1 MRSFMIMLGLGWSL
15 LAQAGQISFT
25 RDVQPVLVEKCVA
38 CHACYD
44 APCQLNL
51 GSAEGLER
59 GANKLPVYKGARRH
73 SQQPTRLFIDANHKD
88 EWREL
93 GFFDV
98 LQDPQQQ
105 SVLLQMLSL
114 ARQNPLA
121 TDNSKLPAGLDLRL
135 NRNDSCPTPAEF
147 AGYARKNPHGGM
159 PYAVTGLSDSE
170 YDTLANWLVKGA
182 AMDTTHWQ
190 PTAAELE
197 LIQQWE
203 TLMNGTSN
211 EQRLLARW
219 LYEHLFLAHVYLD
232 EDGGKQ
238 GRFFQWVRS
247 HSDSRSAP
255 LAASSRRP
263 NQDAGA
269 HFQYRLRPV
278 QDVLVH
284 KTHIT
289 YPLTQ
294 AKLERVHEL
303 FGSTP
308 WQVDSLPGYGSRA
321 RSNPFETFAA
331 IPARARYQ
339 FMLDDAEYFVRTFI
353 RGPVCRGQIAT
364 DVIRDN
370 FWTLFQDPDHDLY
383 ITRAGYREQVDPLL
397 ALPGANTNE
406 AKLLSSWRRYS
417 KSRNTYEKIRSKAY
431 ARQQPPGWEDLWQGN
446 DNALLSIFRHHDSA
460 SVRKGLL
467 GEVPQTFWLMDYPL
481 LERTYYQLVVNF
493 DVFDNLSHQLQTR
506 LYFDLIRNGSEVN
519 FLRLMPPHSRQ
530 QVLDSWYQR
539 SGKVKKWLVYTKID
553 THTPSALALPAEGSV
568 QEFGRQLAA
577 RLASLDARPDPVNR
591 CDSAFCHRPGL
602 GAEQAASE
610 QLLSRL
616 ASRPAAGLPVINFL
630 PEASLLRVEFT
641 DGSREVY
648 SLLRNRAHSN
658 VAFLIGESL
667 RYLPGLD
674 TLTIYPEVLT
684 SYPNF
689 MLNVPAGELE
699 DFVQAMQKIG
709 TRGDFETLTA
719 RWGIR
724 RTHPQFWEY
733 FHDLSRHIGE
743 SQPLERAVLDMNRY
757 EDL

>member
-1 MRSFMIMLGLGWSL
+1 MRSFVIMLGLGWCL
-15 LAQAGQISFT
+15 LAQANQTSFT
-25 RDVQPVLVEKCVA
+25 RDVQPILVEKCVA

-51 GSAEGLER
+51 GGAEGLER

-73 SQQPTRLFIDANHKD
+73 SQQPTRLFIDANNKD

-114 ARQNPLA
+114 ARQNPLPS
-121 TDNSKLPAGLDLRL
+121 DNSKLPAGLDLRL

-147 AGYARKNPHGGM
+147 SAYARKNPHGGM
-159 PYAVTGLSDSE
+159 PYAVTGLSDNE
-170 YDTLANWLVKGA
+170 YNTLANWLIKGS
-182 AMDTTHWQ
+182 AMDATHWQ

-197 LIQQWE
+197 QIKQWE
-203 TLMNGTSN
+203 TLMNGSSN

-232 EDGGKQ
+232 EEGGKQ

-255 LAASSRRP
+255 HAATSRRP
-263 NQDAGA
+263 NQDAGS
-269 HFQYRLRPV
+269 HFQYRLRPI

-294 AKLERVHEL
+294 AKLERVREL
-303 FGSTP
+303 FGATA
-308 WQVDSLPGYGSRA
+308 WQVDTLPDYGKQA
-321 RSNPFETFAA
+321 RSSPFETFAA
-331 IPARARYQ
+331 LPAAARYQ

-370 FWTLFQDPDHDLY
+370 FWTLFQDPAHDLY
-383 ITRAGYREQVDPLL
+383 ITDAAYRARVTPLL
-397 ALPGANTNE
+397 ALPGINAE
-406 AKLLSSWRRYS
+406 QDKLLSAWRRYS

-431 ARQQPPGWEDLWQGN
+431 ARQPAPDWDHIWQGN

-467 GEVPQTFWLMDYPL
+467 GDVPQTLWLMDYPL

-493 DVFDNLSHQLQTR
+493 DVFDSLSHQLQTR
-506 LYFDLIRNGSEVN
+506 LYFDLIRNGGEVN
-519 FLRLMPPHSRQ
+519 FLRLMPADSRK
-530 QVLDSWYQR
+530 VLLNSWYLR
-539 SGKVKKWLVYTKID
+539 SGKVKKWLTYTKID
-553 THTPSALALPAEGSV
+553 DDSPSGLKLPLERSV
-568 QEFGRQLAA
+568 QAFGRELAE
-577 RLASLDARPDPVNR
+577 RTASLNARPDPINR
-591 CDSAFCHRPGL
+591 CDSAYCHRSGL
-602 GAEQAASE
+602 GKEQAAGE

-630 PEASLLRVEFT
+630 PEASMLRVEFT

-658 VAFLIGESL
+658 VAFLLGESL
-667 RYLPGLD
+667 RYQPGLD
-674 TLTIYPEVLT
+674 TLTLYPEVLS

-689 MLNVPAGELE
+689 IFRVQAGELE
-699 DFVQAMQKIG
+699 NFVAAMQQVSKQQ
-709 TRGDFETLTA
+709 DFEALVA
-719 RWGIR
+719 RYGIR

-743 SQPLERAVLDMNRY
+743 SQPLEKAVLDMNRY
-757 EDL
+757 EDF